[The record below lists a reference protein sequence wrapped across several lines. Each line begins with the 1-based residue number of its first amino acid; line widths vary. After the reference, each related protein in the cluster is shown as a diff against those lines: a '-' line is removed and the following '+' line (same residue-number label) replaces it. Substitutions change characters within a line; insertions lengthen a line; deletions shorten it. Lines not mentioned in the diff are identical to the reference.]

1 MMRSVSQVIRWTAV
15 AASVALVALMAP
27 ARAAS
32 AQDSEVGIGTVAPGA
47 AVETLDGRAAE
58 LASLFGQK
66 PVVIEFWATW
76 CGVCKE
82 LEPRIMAAHARF
94 KDRVTFVG
102 VAVSANQ
109 SDERVRRYVAQHM
122 QGFTHFYD
130 RRGHAVSNYDVPA
143 TSYVVIVDAQGKVAY
158 TGLGEDQ
165 DIAAALTRILAGR

>member
-1 MMRSVSQVIRWTAV
+1 MTSPVMRWSMM
-15 AASVALVALMAP
+15 ALVASLALVRP
-27 ARAAS
+27 AD
-32 AQDSEVGIGTVAPGA
+32 AQESEVGIGAVAPGA

-58 LASLFGQK
+58 LSSLFGQK

-109 SDERVRRYVAQHM
+109 SDERVRRYIAQHM

-130 RRGHAVSNYDVPA
+130 RRGNAVSNYDVPA

>member
-1 MMRSVSQVIRWTAV
+1 MMSRVGRWTR
-15 AASVALVALMAP
+15 VALVASLVV
-27 ARAAS
+27 ARVGV
-32 AQDSEVGIGTVAPGA
+32 AQESEVGVGATAPGA
-47 AVETLDGRAAE
+47 AVETLDGRVTE
-58 LASLFGQK
+58 LSTLFGQK

-130 RRGHAVSNYDVPA
+130 RRGNAVSNYDVPA
-143 TSYVVIVDAQGKVAY
+143 TSYVVIVDAQGKIAY

-165 DIAAALTRILAGR
+165 DIAAALTRILGGR

>member
-1 MMRSVSQVIRWTAV
+1 MMRRIAV
-15 AASVALVALMAP
+15 VLALALCV
-27 ARAAS
+27 RS
-32 AQDSEVGIGTVAPGA
+32 TDAQESEVGVGAAAPSA
-47 AVETLDGRAAE
+47 AVETLDGSAAE

-130 RRGHAVSNYDVPA
+130 RRGNAVSNYDVPA
-143 TSYVVIVDAQGKVAY
+143 TSYVVIVDAQGKIAY

-165 DIAAALTRILAGR
+165 DIAAALTRILAAR

>member
-1 MMRSVSQVIRWTAV
+1 MKSGIARVVRWAAVAAFVALARSVS
-15 AASVALVALMAP
+15 
-27 ARAAS
+27 
-32 AQDSEVGIGTVAPGA
+32 AQESEVGVGATAPGA

-143 TSYVVIVDAQGKVAY
+143 TSYVVIVDAQGKVVY

-165 DIAAALTRILAGR
+165 DIAGALTRILGGR

>member
-1 MMRSVSQVIRWTAV
+1 MAEPKRNDPAPLSPQP
-15 AASVALVALMAP
+15 AAGGIAARALA
-27 ARAAS
+27 ARAAPYL
-32 AQDSEVGIGTVAPGA
+32 ADLNPEQRQ

-58 LASLFGQK
+58 LSSLFGQK

-82 LEPRIMAAHARF
+82 LEPRIMAVHERF

-109 SDERVRRYVAQHM
+109 SDERVRRYIAQHM

-130 RRGHAVSNYDVPA
+130 RRGNAVSNYDVPA

-165 DIAAALTRILAGR
+165 DIAAALTRILGGR